1 MHNIENKCKNFKN
14 ECTFI
19 YFAKSS
25 LQKSPIFS
33 SLYFILLIEVILQ
46 IRKFI
51 IMKRTYFQCDF
62 FFLGA
67 I

>member
-14 ECTFI
+14 ASTFI

-25 LQKSPIFS
+25 LQNSI
-33 SLYFILLIEVILQ
+33 ILSIDIILQ
-46 IRKFI
+46 IGKSAI
-51 IMKRTYFQCDF
+51 TIAAIDFQCDLF
-62 FFLGA
+62 FWGA